1 MFFTSEN
8 RSRLLRKQVLN
19 LEVHLKHLKIREKLW
34 ADFYFL
40 MDAKETGFFSN
51 ISKHFVDS
59 SKVLSF
65 NVSLFWKRLTQR
77 ITVRV
82 VRAYFHIG
90 DSLVVLKKVGYPREP
105 GGGKVISKSSVIE
118 IIPLFLLPLQ
128 Y

>member
-1 MFFTSEN
+1 MF
-8 RSRLLRKQVLN
+8 RKQVLN

-59 SKVLSF
+59 SKVLLF
-65 NVSLFWKRLTQR
+65 NVSLFLEKANTKDYCKGGPGLL
-77 ITVRV
+77 
-82 VRAYFHIG
+82 IG
-90 DSLVVLKKVGYPREP
+90 DNLVVLKKVGYPREP

-118 IIPLFLLPLQ
+118 IFPLFLLPLQ